1 MPVTYSISSN
11 VLLITAA
18 GEYEPHD
25 LPRTFLA
32 ALNDPACPGHVAL
45 LLDVRPSSML
55 ATRSMDD
62 IRAIGQFLGPYT
74 ERIGGRCA
82 VVTGTEVQYGLG
94 RMGSIVHG
102 VRRGRGRRLPRHGRR
117 AGVAGRAEFVTRA
130 RRGVLCTAL
139 TSPPVLEPSNPP

>member
-1 MPVTYSISSN
+1 MPVTYSIGSN
-11 VLLITAA
+11 LLLMTAA
-18 GEYEPHD
+18 GEYEPQD

-32 ALNDPACPGHVAL
+32 ALNDPACPAHVAL

-62 IRAIGQFLGPYT
+62 IRAIGQFLGPYA

-94 RMGSIVHG
+94 RMGSIYMESVG
-102 VRRGRGRRLPRHGRR
+102 VEAGIFRDMESAMEWLNTRG
-117 AGVAGRAEFVTRA
+117 
-130 RRGVLCTAL
+130 
-139 TSPPVLEPSNPP
+139 PVEK

>member
-11 VLLITAA
+11 LLLMTAA
-18 GEYEPHD
+18 GEYEPQD

-32 ALNDPACPGHVAL
+32 ALNDPACPDHVAL

-94 RMGSIVHG
+94 RMGSIYMESVG
-102 VRRGRGRRLPRHGRR
+102 IEARIFRDMDAAREWLTARG
-117 AGVAGRAEFVTRA
+117 
-130 RRGVLCTAL
+130 
-139 TSPPVLEPSNPP
+139 PVEK